1 MRAMEAKD
9 GDSALHWA
17 VFRGEERIV
26 RLLLEA
32 PPPSTARHAPAAA
45 LTAVCCRL
53 VPM

>member
-26 RLLLEA
+26 RLLLEVPPSN
-32 PPPSTARHAPAAA
+32 PPP
-45 LTAVCCRL
+45 LL
-53 VPM
+53 EVPP